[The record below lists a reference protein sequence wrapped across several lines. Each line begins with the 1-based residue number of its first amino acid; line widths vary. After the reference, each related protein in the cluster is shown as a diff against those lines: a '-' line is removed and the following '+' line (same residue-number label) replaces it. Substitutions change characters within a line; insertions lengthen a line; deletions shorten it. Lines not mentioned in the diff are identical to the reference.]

1 MVPVHKALPSRNS
14 RMRSPTATKHDIM
27 LAVKEICR
35 VGRVKSHWLE
45 PSMLLQH
52 SASPLPNTAQIALAR
67 ELVAIRGHRNWMPV
81 FEAHIRALKVDEE
94 RGRGWISSVA
104 GGAVEVIVGWWSF
117 FDTVVDEMA
126 IADESA
132 IQPWSR

>member
-1 MVPVHKALPSRNS
+1 
-14 RMRSPTATKHDIM
+14 
-27 LAVKEICR
+27 
-35 VGRVKSHWLE
+35 
-45 PSMLLQH
+45 
-52 SASPLPNTAQIALAR
+52 
-67 ELVAIRGHRNWMPV
+67 MPV